1 LLLPLTPSMD
11 FTSINEYFY
20 KLFSGLLLILLI
32 PIFIFIWVYLQP
44 TSLSHQDANKSV
56 FELFIVIG
64 VITGFWI
71 LIFIFFNKKI
81 KSVRNGQGLRDKLE
95 KYFRITIV
103 RYIIFSFC
111 SLAFAISYYLTGD
124 DVFTI
129 FFIAQLII
137 CGLLWPFATK
147 VSRDLKLRGD
157 EREMVYY
164 KKDQL

>member
-1 LLLPLTPSMD
+1 MD

-20 KLFSGLLLILLI
+20 KLFSRLLLILLF

-44 TSLSHQDANKSV
+44 SRLTPQDANNPA
-56 FELFIVIG
+56 FELLLIIG
-64 VITGFWI
+64 VVASFWM
-71 LIFIFFNKKI
+71 LIFILFNKKI

-95 KYFRITIV
+95 KYFRLTIV
-103 RYIIFSFC
+103 RYIIFSLC
-111 SLAFAISYYLTGD
+111 SLAFAIAFYVTGND
-124 DVFTI
+124 LFTM
-129 FFIAQLII
+129 FFITQLAF
-137 CGLLWPFATK
+137 CGLLWPFSAK